1 MLSKEDLV
9 LISDRLDKIVN
20 PSEDELNLKQ
30 RIHLMIEMQEFQE
43 EINKKR
49 NDLESRLKSLMK
61 IDK

>member
-1 MLSKEDLV
+1 MLSKEDLK

-20 PSEDELNLKQ
+20 LSKDELNLKQ

-49 NDLESRLKSLMK
+49 NDLETRLKSLMK

>member
-1 MLSKEDLV
+1 MLSKEDLI

>member
-1 MLSKEDLV
+1 MLSKEDLK

-30 RIHLMIEMQEFQE
+30 RINLMIEMQEFQE
-43 EINKKR
+43 DINKKR

>member
-1 MLSKEDLV
+1 MLSKEDLK

-30 RIHLMIEMQEFQE
+30 RINLMIEMQDFQE

-49 NDLESRLKSLMK
+49 NDLETRLKSLMK